1 MKHRLN
7 TLVLPVLLAVCGAV
21 QADTLLVD
29 RASQKPAEATPARGL
44 GMAEVEARF
53 GAPQQKLDPRGGQK
67 RQWPAIHR
75 WVYPEFVVYFEK
87 NQVIDVV
94 ARQASAAEA
103 GPKPPIR

>member
-7 TLVLPVLLAVCGAV
+7 PLILPVLLAVCGAT

-29 RASQKPAEATPARGL
+29 RASQKPAVATPARGL
-44 GMAEVEARF
+44 GMGEVEARF

-67 RQWPAIHR
+67 RHWPAIHR

-87 NQVIDVV
+87 NKVIDVV
-94 ARQASAAEA
+94 ARQASAAET